1 MRPHLLLFQGR
12 DGSRLSRAGRVT
24 GIGLAAVLAFGACDP
39 SSSTTSS
46 SSISSASSTTTTS
59 AAAATCPTAN
69 FPDLSQSAGAGAG
82 YSKPWISVS
91 CTTSELKVSSNG
103 MISYTFTPKTPNAL
117 AAQNW
122 NWHVPLQPAVAASST
137 AINTWFGTVGFTTT
151 GIPIYAAMEGAQPAS
166 EAFGDPIYNGIVDTC
181 KGHTGPA
188 KEYHVH
194 ALNTATSC
202 GFGPSP
208 IVGYALD
215 GFPIY
220 GSQGCLDTACTQVV
234 TFKSGWVKTG
244 DPKTNA
250 WSNYTY
256 QSSSDQTVLDK
267 CNGRVGPDG
276 TYRYYVTASFP
287 YTFGCFKGTPT
298 TQSGAAGGPMPPM

>member
-1 MRPHLLLFQGR
+1 MSANPQDDFVNVVIDGVAVKAKKGAMIIHATDQNGR
-12 DGSRLSRAGRVT
+12 YVPRFCYHDKLPV
-24 GIGLAAVLAFGACDP
+24 AANCRMCLVEVEKAPKPLPAC
-39 SSSTTSS
+39 
-46 SSISSASSTTTTS
+46 
-59 AAAATCPTAN
+59 ATPVA
-69 FPDLSQSAGAGAG
+69 
-82 YSKPWISVS
+82 
-91 CTTSELKVSSNG
+91 EG
-103 MISYTFTPKTPNAL
+103 MKIFTRSPNAL